1 MSAIPY
7 RSREDVT
14 RAVNAIVT
22 NFEDR
27 GCNAVVLVGSQ
38 AILASYDL
46 PPSVPLV
53 SFELDVFPVRLSDG
67 KWEPLKAGTEDDIS
81 EEVWASFGEGSMF
94 HETHDFFLDGVSS
107 STSTLPT
114 DWKDRQV
121 VREMSVYGKQAYL
134 IAPAI
139 EDLILSKAVAG
150 REKDK
155 EWIAA
160 VMADDDVKLNKYS
173 LKQHIKKLPIDD
185 EKKAMV
191 KAGIETMLQEHRPAK
206 RKSHTL
212 GM

>member
-1 MSAIPY
+1 MSAMPY
-7 RSREDVT
+7 RSREDVS

-67 KWEPLKAGTEDDIS
+67 QWQPLQEGTEDDIS
-81 EEVWASFGEGSMF
+81 EEVFASFGEGSMF

-107 STSTLPT
+107 TTSSLPT
-114 DWKDRQV
+114 DWTDRQV
-121 VREMSVYGKQAYL
+121 VREMEVYGKKAYL
-134 IAPAI
+134 IAPAV
-139 EDLILSKAVAG
+139 EDLILAKAVAG

-160 VMADDDVKLNKYS
+160 VLADKDVKINIYS
-173 LKQHIKKLPIDD
+173 LKQYVKNLPIDA
-185 EKKAMV
+185 EKKETV
-191 KAGIETMLQEHRPAK
+191 KAGLERMVKECRPEKNKAHLL
-206 RKSHTL
+206 RL
-212 GM
+212 